1 MSETELKEKCIKL
14 FLQGKTFTEIAK
26 LTGWSRTFITNL
38 IKNDKRIIDKRNTTK
53 IKVYKNKKTKR
64 ISLTLN
70 KETLNKIG
78 ISDDSYKDEY
88 VNVLY
93 NEKDNSI
100 VIRKA

>member
-1 MSETELKEKCIKL
+1 MNKKELKEKCINMY
-14 FLQGKTFTEIAK
+14 LQGKTFTEIAK

-38 IKNDKRIIDKRNTTK
+38 IKNDKRIIDKRNTIK

>member
-1 MSETELKEKCIKL
+1 MDKKELKEKCIKL

-38 IKNDKRIIDKRNTTK
+38 IKNDKRIINKRNITK

-93 NEKDNSI
+93 DEKDNSI

>member
-1 MSETELKEKCIKL
+1 MNKKELKEKCINMY
-14 FLQGKTFTEIAK
+14 LQGKTFIEIAK

>member
-1 MSETELKEKCIKL
+1 MDKKELKEKCINMY
-14 FLQGKTFTEIAK
+14 LQGKTFTEIAK

-38 IKNDKRIIDKRNTTK
+38 IKNDKRIINKRNITK

-78 ISDDSYKDEY
+78 VSDDSYKDEY

-93 NEKDNSI
+93 DEKDNSI